1 MMNKELKMKEKFGAL
16 AFFLGLVGCASAA
29 GADPVTLQ
37 DWFTVAGVA
46 VTSLMLAQV
55 GVWMIKDEI

>member
-1 MMNKELKMKEKFGAL
+1 MKEKIGAL
-16 AFFLGLVGCASAA
+16 AFFLGLVGCGFAA
-29 GADPVTLQ
+29 GADPVTVQ

-46 VTSLMLAQV
+46 ITSLMLAQA